1 MTEIIIY
8 AVLGLGGLL
17 AGGAILIP
25 SVVRLARQLGLPA
38 AALAV
43 IVIAGGT
50 SAPELIVSVDA
61 ALFGSPGIV
70 WGNLL
75 GSNIANISLVLGLG
89 MLVQPVTAD
98 ETSRRQLKGLIF
110 ITLLIAAIC
119 LSGGITGLSGYMV
132 SSGLLAC
139 FAAYV
144 FWLLRYSP
152 DPHQKDQKHHAAAED
167 NSTKRDMS
175 LARAVIFAASGI
187 ICLVVGADAFVWSGA
202 ELARNY
208 GWSEDVIGLTIIAVG
223 TSLPEI
229 ISVLASL
236 WHRRNDIALG
246 SVVGSNLFNFT
257 LVLGS
262 AGLSGPLP
270 SSELAGQVFMPFLI
284 ALTAIVAICACLNQP
299 LGRRSGLVF
308 VGFYLAFLSLNL
320 SMFNA

>member
-1 MTEIIIY
+1 MTEIIIF

-17 AGGAILIP
+17 AGGTILIP
-25 SVVRLARQLGLPA
+25 GVVSLARQMGLPA
-38 AALAV
+38 AAVAV

-61 ALFGSPGIV
+61 ALSGSPGIV

-75 GSNIANISLVLGLG
+75 GSNIANIALVLGLG
-89 MLVQPVTAD
+89 MLMQPVTAD
-98 ETSRRQLKGLIF
+98 ESSRRQLKGLIL

-119 LSGGITGLSGYMV
+119 LSGGITGLSRYMI
-132 SSGLLAC
+132 SGALLAS

-144 FWLLRYSP
+144 FWLLHYGP
-152 DPHQKDQKHHAAAED
+152 DANQKDRKHQAAAED
-167 NSTKRDMS
+167 NSKEDLS
-175 LARAVIFAASGI
+175 LARAVIFAVSGI
-187 ICLVVGADAFVWSGA
+187 VCLVTGADAFVWSGA
-202 ELARNY
+202 ELARSY

-236 WHRRNDIALG
+236 WHRRHDIALG

-257 LVLGS
+257 LVLGA
-262 AGLSGPLP
+262 AGLLGPLP
-270 SSELAGQVFMPFLI
+270 SSDLAGQFFMPFLI
-284 ALTAIVAICACLNQP
+284 ALTAILVVCTCLNQP